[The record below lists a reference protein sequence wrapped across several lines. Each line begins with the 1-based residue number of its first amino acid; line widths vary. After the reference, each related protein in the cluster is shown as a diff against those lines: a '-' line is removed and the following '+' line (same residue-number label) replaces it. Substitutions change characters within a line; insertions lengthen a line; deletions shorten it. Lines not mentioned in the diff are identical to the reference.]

1 MITPYFFI
9 INAKFGKKNKTKPY
23 QNILQYLSNGFF
35 KFFNRAL
42 IEITQFVTFSVTFES
57 YLKWV
62 FSSIEKIS
70 LSFIVL
76 ARNS

>member
-1 MITPYFFI
+1 MLSLEK
-9 INAKFGKKNKTKPY
+9 NSNKTLSKHTA
-23 QNILQYLSNGFF
+23 ILVKWFLN
-35 KFFNRAL
+35 FFNRAE

-57 YLKWV
+57 YLKCF

-76 ARNS
+76 VRNL

>member
-1 MITPYFFI
+1 MLSLE
-9 INAKFGKKNKTKPY
+9 KKLKQNLIKTYWPA
-23 QNILQYLSNGFF
+23 ILVECFF
-35 KFFNRAL
+35 KFFNRAQ

-57 YLKWV
+57 YLKWF

-76 ARNS
+76 VRNS